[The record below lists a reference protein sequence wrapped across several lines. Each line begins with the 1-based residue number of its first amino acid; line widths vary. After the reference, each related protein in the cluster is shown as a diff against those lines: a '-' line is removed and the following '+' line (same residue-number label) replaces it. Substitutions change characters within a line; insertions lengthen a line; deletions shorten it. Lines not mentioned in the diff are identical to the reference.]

1 MIWEIKR
8 VMMYEYGIKWLSP
21 DGPVIKIVE
30 ATNALDA
37 LRKASVEYS
46 VGEMYNKP
54 IIEVKIWKE
63 IGVDTIIT
71 TILK

>member
-1 MIWEIKR
+1 ML
-8 VMMYEYGIKWLSP
+8 YEYGIKWLSS
-21 DGPVIKIVE
+21 DGPIIKIVE

-37 LRKASVEYS
+37 LRKASVEFS

-63 IGVDTIIT
+63 IG
-71 TILK
+71 

>member
-1 MIWEIKR
+1 ML
-8 VMMYEYGIKWLSP
+8 YEYGIKWLSP

-63 IGVDTIIT
+63 IG
-71 TILK
+71 